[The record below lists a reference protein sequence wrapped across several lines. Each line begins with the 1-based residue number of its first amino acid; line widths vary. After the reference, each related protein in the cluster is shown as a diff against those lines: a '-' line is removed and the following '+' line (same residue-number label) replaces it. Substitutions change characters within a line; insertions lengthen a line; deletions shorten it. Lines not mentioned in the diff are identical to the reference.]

1 MPNLFVN
8 SAEEGEINN
17 STENEPEEGNK
28 NFELKPEE
36 INGPQNNENIVV
48 ENEKI
53 TERKSER
60 QRRRPNYYGTIKYC

>member
-1 MPNLFVN
+1 MCN

-17 STENEPEEGNK
+17 STEIDPEKGNK
-28 NFELKPEE
+28 NFEIKSEE
-36 INGPQNNENIVV
+36 INGPQNSENTET

-60 QRRRPNYYGTIKYC
+60 QRRRPNYYGAKKVLLRIM